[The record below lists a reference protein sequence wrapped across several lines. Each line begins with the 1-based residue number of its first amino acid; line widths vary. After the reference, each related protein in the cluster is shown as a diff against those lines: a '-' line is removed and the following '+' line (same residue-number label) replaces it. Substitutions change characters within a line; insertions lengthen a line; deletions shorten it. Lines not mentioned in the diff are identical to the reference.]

1 MESDKNIMEELY
13 KLYIEGKLQMNPQQ
27 QEFMGMNPQ
36 QQQFIG
42 MNPQQQF
49 NGNPQ
54 QQQFMAMNPQQQF
67 MGMNPQQQQF
77 MAMNLQQQ
85 QFMGMGHYFP
95 FGFGNNEQDE
105 NINVTFENEENLQR
119 INIIIPKSKTISE
132 AINYYRIKAK
142 DASPLLFSYNNFPLS
157 GFLTLNYLRD
167 LTPTIKVQ
175 KAYIYQNYKSYLDAY
190 KEGKIQK
197 FTLFPSVTDNII
209 IMDSS
214 DYPGKDLTQEQIIM
228 KLLKDEEKENVENW
242 NLYFNI
248 GKNIKINIPSNKTVL
263 EAFCLFRIEANE
275 ERALSF
281 KYNDKPLNYFLTLS
295 KSGLENNS
303 VINVEYSYKN
313 YLPKIAEKMLGN
325 IEILK
330 GFPDYPGMP
339 LNLSRLFTSTQIPKT
354 MDVFISV
361 IFKRADDNNR
371 INIQIENNKTVSD
384 LFNRY
389 RLKTMEMDPLKFTL
403 QGKPLNASLTLTE
416 AGIHNESVITVD
428 RVEKLNPDLY
438 NLKFEMKGNY
448 NIITIQISPDKLVS
462 EAISLYKTKLGEKEE
477 DMMFIFNSKKLDKNL
492 TIKGAG
498 LRNGSKILVI
508 TKGDIEG

>member
-1 MESDKNIMEELY
+1 MELESGDIMKELY
-13 KLYIEGKLQMNPQQ
+13 KLYKEGKLQTNPQQ

-36 QQQFIG
+36 QQQF
-42 MNPQQQF
+42 
-49 NGNPQ
+49 
-54 QQQFMAMNPQQQF
+54 
-67 MGMNPQQQQF
+67 
-77 MAMNLQQQ
+77 
-85 QFMGMGHYFP
+85 MGMGPFNP

-105 NINVTFENEENLQR
+105 NINVTFENEENIQR

-209 IMDSS
+209 ILDFS
-214 DYPGKDLTQEQIIM
+214 DYPGKDSTPEQIIM

-242 NLYFNI
+242 NLYFNTA
-248 GKNIKINIPSNKTVL
+248 KNIKINIPSNKTVL
-263 EAFCLFRIEANE
+263 EALCLFRIEANE
-275 ERALSF
+275 ERVLSF

-354 MDVFISV
+354 MDVFISI
-361 IFKRADDNNR
+361 IFQRADNDSR
-371 INIQIENNKTVSD
+371 ITIQIENNKTVSE

-389 RLKTMEMDPLKFTL
+389 RHKTMEMDPLKFTL
-403 QGKPLNASLTLTE
+403 QGKPLDGSLTLID
-416 AGIHNESVITVD
+416 AGLHSGSVITVTTVD
-428 RVEKLNPDLY
+428 RFEKLNPDFY
-438 NLKFEMKGNY
+438 NIKFEMKGNY

-462 EAISLYKTKLGEKEE
+462 EAISLYKTKLGEKKE
-477 DMMFIFNSKKLDKNL
+477 DMIFIYNGMTLDKNL
-492 TIKGAG
+492 TIKEAG
-498 LRNGSKILVI
+498 LKNMSKILVI
-508 TKGDIEG
+508 MKDEIEG

>member
-1 MESDKNIMEELY
+1 MESDENIMVKLFKLY
-13 KLYIEGKLQMNPQQ
+13 KEGKL

-36 QQQFIG
+36 QQFMG
-42 MNPQQQF
+42 MNPQQRF
-49 NGNPQ
+49 MGMNPQ
-54 QQQFMAMNPQQQF
+54 QQQF

-77 MAMNLQQQ
+77 M
-85 QFMGMGHYFP
+85 GMGP
-95 FGFGNNEQDE
+95 FYPFSFGNNKQDE
-105 NINVTFENEENLQR
+105 NINVTFENEENFQR
-119 INIIIPKSKTISE
+119 INIIIHKSRTISE

-167 LTPTIKVQ
+167 LVPTIKVQ

-275 ERALSF
+275 ERVLSF
-281 KYNDKPLNYFLTLS
+281 KYNDKPLNVFLTLS

-303 VINVEYSYKN
+303 VINVEYSYKDD
-313 YLPKIAEKMLGN
+313 LPKIAEKMLGN

-371 INIQIENNKTVSD
+371 INIQIENNKTVSE

-389 RLKTMEMDPLKFTL
+389 RTKTMETDPLVFTL
-403 QGKPLNASLTLTE
+403 QGKPLDRSLTLIE
-416 AGIHNESVITVD
+416 AGLDNESVITVV
-428 RVEKLNPDLY
+428 RVEKLNPDIY
-438 NLKFEMKGNY
+438 NIIFEMKSNY
-448 NIITIQISPDKLVS
+448 NNISIQISADKLFS
-462 EAISLYKTKLGEKEE
+462 EAISLYKTKLGEKKE
-477 DMMFIFNSKKLDKNL
+477 DMKFIYNGMTLDKNL

-508 TKGDIEG
+508 MRSDIEG

>member
-1 MESDKNIMEELY
+1 MELESGDIMKELY
-13 KLYIEGKLQMNPQQ
+13 KLYKEGKLQTNPQQ

-36 QQQFIG
+36 QQE
-42 MNPQQQF
+42 
-49 NGNPQ
+49 
-54 QQQFMAMNPQQQF
+54 FMGMNPQQQF

-77 MAMNLQQQ
+77 MGMNPQQQ
-85 QFMGMGHYFP
+85 QFMGMGPFNP
-95 FGFGNNEQDE
+95 FGFGNNEHDE

-167 LTPTIKVQ
+167 LVPTIKVQ

-263 EAFCLFRIEANE
+263 EAFCLFRIEASE
-275 ERALSF
+275 ERSLSF
-281 KYNDKPLNYFLTLS
+281 KYNDKPLNVFLTLS

-303 VINVEYSYKN
+303 VINVEYSYKDD
-313 YLPKIAEKMLGN
+313 LPKIAEKMLGN

-354 MDVFISV
+354 MDAFFSI
-361 IFKRADDNNR
+361 IFKRADDDSR
-371 INIQIENNKTVSD
+371 ITIQIENNKTVSQ
-384 LFNRY
+384 LFTRY
-389 RLKTMEMDPLKFTL
+389 RLKTMETDPLKFTL
-403 QGKPLNASLTLTE
+403 QGKPFDESLTLIE
-416 AGIHNESVITVD
+416 AGLHNESVITV
-428 RVEKLNPDLY
+428 EKLNPDIY
-438 NLKFEMKGNY
+438 NISFEMKGNY
-448 NIITIQISPDKLVS
+448 DNIIIQISPDKLVS
-462 EAISLYKTKLGEKEE
+462 EVISLYKTKLGKKEE
-477 DMMFIFNSKKLDKNL
+477 NLMFIFNSKTLDENL
-492 TIKGAG
+492 TIRKAG
-498 LRNGSKILVI
+498 LKNGSKILVI
-508 TKGDIEG
+508 IRDGIEG

>member
-27 QEFMGMNPQ
+27 QEFMVMNPQ

-49 NGNPQ
+49 NG
-54 QQQFMAMNPQQQF
+54 
-67 MGMNPQQQQF
+67 NPQQQQF

-167 LTPTIKVQ
+167 LVPTIKVQ

-209 IMDSS
+209 IMDFS
-214 DYPGKDLTQEQIIM
+214 DYPGKDSTPEQIIM

-263 EAFCLFRIEANE
+263 EAFCLFRIEASE

-281 KYNDKPLNYFLTLS
+281 KYNDKPLNVFLTLS

-313 YLPKIAEKMLGN
+313 DLPKIAEKMLGN

-371 INIQIENNKTVSD
+371 INFQIENNKTLSE

-403 QGKPLNASLTLTE
+403 QGKTLDGSLTLID
-416 AGIHNESVITVD
+416 AGLHNGSVITVD
-428 RVEKLNPDLY
+428 RVEKLNPDFY
-438 NLKFEMKGNY
+438 NIKFEMRSND

-462 EAISLYKTKLGEKEE
+462 EAISLYKTKLGEKKE
-477 DMMFIFNSKKLDKNL
+477 DMIFIYNGMTLDKNL

-498 LRNGSKILVI
+498 LKNMSKILVI
-508 TKGDIEG
+508 MKGDIEG

>member
-1 MESDKNIMEELY
+1 MESDENIMVKLFKLY
-13 KLYIEGKLQMNPQQ
+13 KEGKLQG
-27 QEFMGMNPQ
+27 FMG
-36 QQQFIG
+36 
-42 MNPQQQF
+42 
-49 NGNPQ
+49 
-54 QQQFMAMNPQQQF
+54 MNPQQQF

-77 MAMNLQQQ
+77 MGMNPQQQ
-85 QFMGMGHYFP
+85 QFMGMGP
-95 FGFGNNEQDE
+95 FYPFSFGNNKQDE

-209 IMDSS
+209 IMDFS
-214 DYPGKDLTQEQIIM
+214 DYPGKDSTPEQIIM

-263 EAFCLFRIEANE
+263 EAFCLFRIEASE

-281 KYNDKPLNYFLTLS
+281 KYNDKPLNVFLTLS

-339 LNLSRLFTSTQIPKT
+339 LNLSRLFISTQIPKT
-354 MDVFISV
+354 MDAFISI
-361 IFKRADDNNR
+361 IFKRADDNCR
-371 INIQIENNKTVSD
+371 ITIQIENNKTVSQ
-384 LFNRY
+384 LFTRY
-389 RLKTMEMDPLKFTL
+389 RFKTMETDPLKFTL
-403 QGKPLNASLTLTE
+403 QGKPLDESLTLTE

-508 TKGDIEG
+508 MSGEIEG

>member
-1 MESDKNIMEELY
+1 MESDENIMVKLFKLY
-13 KLYIEGKLQMNPQQ
+13 KEGKFQ
-27 QEFMGMNPQ
+27 
-36 QQQFIG
+36 I
-42 MNPQQQF
+42 
-49 NGNPQ
+49 NPQ
-54 QQQFMAMNPQQQF
+54 QQQFMGLNPQQQQF

-77 MAMNLQQQ
+77 MGMNPQQQQFMGMNPQQQ

-95 FGFGNNEQDE
+95 FGFGNNKPNE
-105 NINVTFENEENLQR
+105 NINVTFENEENLLG

-142 DASPLLFSYNNFPLS
+142 DASPLLFRYNNFPLS

-209 IMDSS
+209 ILDFS
-214 DYPGKDLTQEQIIM
+214 DYPGKDSTPEQIIM

-275 ERALSF
+275 ERVLSF
-281 KYNDKPLNYFLTLS
+281 KYNDKPLNVFLTLS

-303 VINVEYSYKN
+303 VINVEYSYKDN
-313 YLPKIAEKMLGN
+313 LPKIAEKMFGN

-403 QGKPLNASLTLTE
+403 QGKTLDGSLTLID
-416 AGIHNESVITVD
+416 AGLHNGSVIT
-428 RVEKLNPDLY
+428 VEKLNPDFY
-438 NLKFEMKGNY
+438 NIKFEMKSNY

-462 EAISLYKTKLGEKEE
+462 EAISLYKTKLGEKKE
-477 DMMFIFNSKKLDKNL
+477 DMKFIYNGMTLDKNL

-508 TKGDIEG
+508 MRGEIEG

>member
-36 QQQFIG
+36 QQQF
-42 MNPQQQF
+42 
-49 NGNPQ
+49 
-54 QQQFMAMNPQQQF
+54 

-77 MAMNLQQQ
+77 MGMNPQQQ

-95 FGFGNNEQDE
+95 FGFGNNKQDE

-263 EAFCLFRIEANE
+263 EAFCLFRIEASE

-281 KYNDKPLNYFLTLS
+281 KYNDKPLNVFLTLS

-303 VINVEYSYKN
+303 VINVEYSYKDD
-313 YLPKIAEKMLGN
+313 LPKIAEKMLGN

-361 IFKRADDNNR
+361 IFKRADDNSR
-371 INIQIENNKTVSD
+371 INIQIENNKTVLE

-389 RLKTMEMDPLKFTL
+389 RIIVSMEMDPLKFTL

>member
-36 QQQFIG
+36 QQQF
-42 MNPQQQF
+42 
-49 NGNPQ
+49 
-54 QQQFMAMNPQQQF
+54 
-67 MGMNPQQQQF
+67 

-95 FGFGNNEQDE
+95 FGFGNNKQDE

-209 IMDSS
+209 IMDFS
-214 DYPGKDLTQEQIIM
+214 DYPGKDSTPEQIIM

-263 EAFCLFRIEANE
+263 EAFCLFRIEASE

-303 VINVEYSYKN
+303 VINVEYSYKDD
-313 YLPKIAEKMLGN
+313 LPKIAEKMLGN

-354 MDVFISV
+354 MDVFISI
-361 IFKRADDNNR
+361 IFQRAYDGNR
-371 INIQIENNKTVSD
+371 INIQIENNKTVSE

-389 RLKTMEMDPLKFTL
+389 RTKTMETDPLKFIF
-403 QGKPLNASLTLTE
+403 QGKTLDGSLTLID
-416 AGIHNESVITVD
+416 AGLHSGSVITVD
-428 RVEKLNPDLY
+428 RVRVEKLNPNLY
-438 NLKFEMKGNY
+438 NIIFEMKDHD
-448 NIITIQISPDKLVS
+448 NIIYIQISPDKLVS
-462 EAISLYKTKLGEKEE
+462 EAISLYKTKLGEKKE
-477 DMMFIFNSKKLDKNL
+477 DMKFIYNGMTLDKNL

>member
-1 MESDKNIMEELY
+1 MELESGDIMKELY
-13 KLYIEGKLQMNPQQ
+13 KLYKEGKLQTNPQQ

-36 QQQFIG
+36 QQE
-42 MNPQQQF
+42 
-49 NGNPQ
+49 
-54 QQQFMAMNPQQQF
+54 FMGMNPQQQF

-77 MAMNLQQQ
+77 MGMNPQQQ
-85 QFMGMGHYFP
+85 QFMGMGPFNP

-281 KYNDKPLNYFLTLS
+281 KYNDKPLNYFSTLS

-303 VINVEYSYKN
+303 VINVEYSYKDD
-313 YLPKIAEKMLGN
+313 LPKIAEKMLGN

-354 MDVFISV
+354 MDVLISI
-361 IFKRADDNNR
+361 IFQRAYDGSR
-371 INIQIENNKTVSD
+371 IIIQIENNKTVSE

-389 RLKTMEMDPLKFTL
+389 RTKTMETDPLKFIFLGKTL
-403 QGKPLNASLTLTE
+403 DESLTLID
-416 AGIHNESVITVD
+416 AGLHSGSVITVTTVD
-428 RVEKLNPDLY
+428 RFEKLTPDFY
-438 NLKFEMKGNY
+438 NISFEMKGNY
-448 NIITIQISPDKLVS
+448 NIITIQILPDKLVS
-462 EAISLYKTKLGEKEE
+462 EAISLYKTYLGEKKE
-477 DMMFIFNSKKLDKNL
+477 DMMFIFNSKTLDENL
-492 TIKGAG
+492 TIKKAG
-498 LRNGSKILVI
+498 LKNGSKILVI
-508 TKGDIEG
+508 TRGDIEG